1 MKRDSLNID
10 IITRYLQNK
19 SGKEKEMI
27 DRIIQDDEK
36 SRQEFDAYLE
46 VWEKSADVKD
56 FEKIDVQNGWKKVRS
71 RMNIKPASR
80 RIPVRS
86 YFLRIAAILALALG
100 LAYFLVKLI
109 DYTTT
114 EETVYTELVASV
126 NPKELVL
133 PDGSHIY
140 LNKSSKIIH
149 NNYFGKTNRDIIL
162 EGEAFFEVS
171 HNENLPFKIY
181 SRNSTVEVLGTRFN
195 VKVDS
200 MQVTVGVLSGKVAFY
215 ESDHTENRIELL
227 PENTGIY
234 STTGNKLTRQDYFDR
249 NSIAW
254 HTREFVFRNQPLK
267 EVCKTLADFYRLK
280 LVTDE
285 NVQFVDSVTFSHST
299 ESLDSVLYTINNAL
313 TENIELISKGDML
326 IVRKQ

>member
-1 MKRDSLNID
+1 M
-10 IITRYLQNK
+10 
-19 SGKEKEMI
+19 
-27 DRIIQDDEK
+27 
-36 SRQEFDAYLE
+36 
-46 VWEKSADVKD
+46 DVKD

-149 NNYFGKTNRDIIL
+149 KKKG
-162 EGEAFFEVS
+162 
-171 HNENLPFKIY
+171 
-181 SRNSTVEVLGTRFN
+181 
-195 VKVDS
+195 
-200 MQVTVGVLSGKVAFY
+200 
-215 ESDHTENRIELL
+215 
-227 PENTGIY
+227 
-234 STTGNKLTRQDYFDR
+234 LTRSQ
-249 NSIAW
+249 
-254 HTREFVFRNQPLK
+254 TR
-267 EVCKTLADFYRLK
+267 
-280 LVTDE
+280 
-285 NVQFVDSVTFSHST
+285 
-299 ESLDSVLYTINNAL
+299 
-313 TENIELISKGDML
+313 
-326 IVRKQ
+326 